1 MRGRDGSGKK
11 RGVRWQLTNVSC
23 RRLDGLYQR
32 SEEERLEKDPYTPF
46 SITGCHCHQSLSRHQ
61 SIHEHSCLHPS
72 SSSSEAF
79 KSHRVTFSHVHPDT
93 SGLRRSNTEKALT
106 KKKRVVKMLFAVV
119 LEFFICWTP
128 LYVINT
134 IALFNPNIVYY
145 GLGYTAI
152 TFFQLLAYSSSC
164 CNPIT
169 YCFMNSSFR
178 KSFVNLF
185 ECKNVNGLS
194 RIHMELGVLGVAT
207 STSLLLPLFFCSSAP
222 WGTTRRSI
230 SVDDLW
236 WWRRLEPGR
245 VYGSSCCVLRCH
257 DGLSP

>member
-1 MRGRDGSGKK
+1 MSTVPILSFQWHSTSAATSLAIASCRRPSSNYAILN
-11 RGVRWQLTNVSC
+11 LTFVNYLTPVTITDVSC

-32 SEEERLEKDPYTPF
+32 SEDGRLEKDLYSSFT
-46 SITGCHCHQSLSRHQ
+46 ITGCHCHQSLGRHQ
-61 SIHEHSCLHPS
+61 SIHDHSCLHQSPS
-72 SSSSEAF
+72 SSESF
-79 KSHRVTFSHVHPDT
+79 RSHRVTFSHGPPHT

-106 KKKRVVKMLFAVV
+106 KKKRVLKMLFAVV

-134 IALFNPNIVYY
+134 IALFDPNIVYY

-185 ECKNVNGLS
+185 GCNKVVSKHKNDLGPSVSDVSLNMIETKWSVKKHYCVNRYL
-194 RIHMELGVLGVAT
+194 
-207 STSLLLPLFFCSSAP
+207 
-222 WGTTRRSI
+222 
-230 SVDDLW
+230 
-236 WWRRLEPGR
+236 
-245 VYGSSCCVLRCH
+245 
-257 DGLSP
+257 